1 MTRPNTTHPNGQ
13 PSNFPAP
20 SESSSALPLH
30 IAGGFNLADLP
41 ADALLDDA
49 QAAAA
54 LSVKPGTLAVWR
66 TTGCYALRYVKV
78 GRLVRYRAGDLA
90 EWLAGRAR
98 LHSGE

>member
-1 MTRPNTTHPNGQ
+1 MDTPNTTQPNGQ

-20 SESSSALPLH
+20 LESSSALPLH

-41 ADALLDDA
+41 ADALLDDI

-66 TTGCYALRYVKV
+66 SCGRYNLPYLKI
-78 GRLVRYRAGDLA
+78 GRLVRYKAGDLA
-90 EWLAGRAR
+90 EWLQGRAR

>member
-1 MTRPNTTHPNGQ
+1 MTRPNETHPNG
-13 PSNFPAP
+13 AP
-20 SESSSALPLH
+20 STFPTLPENSNALPLQ

-49 QAAAA
+49 QAAAS
-54 LSVKPGTLAVWR
+54 LGVKPGTLAVWR
-66 TTGCYALRYVKV
+66 VTGRYALPYLKI

-98 LHSGE
+98 IHSGE

>member
-1 MTRPNTTHPNGQ
+1 MVRPSNTHPNGQ
-13 PSNFPAP
+13 PSNFPTP
-20 SESSSALPLH
+20 SESSNALPLH

-66 TTGCYALRYVKV
+66 TTGRYNLRYLKI

-90 EWLAGRAR
+90 DWLAGRAR
-98 LHSGE
+98 IHSGE

>member
-1 MTRPNTTHPNGQ
+1 MTRPNDTKAHGQ
-13 PSNFPAP
+13 PSNSPTLTETSTP
-20 SESSSALPLH
+20 LPVN

-66 TTGCYALRYVKV
+66 TTGRYALPFLKI

-90 EWLAGRAR
+90 AWLEGRAR
-98 LHSGE
+98 IHSGE